1 MSDNTVVAGSGEIER
16 STMRKVIPRLGGL
29 LFVVYIF
36 NYLDRTNVGIAKLQ
50 LQPDLGLS
58 EAAFGL
64 GAGLFFVGYVLF
76 EIPSNAILYR
86 VGARIW
92 IARIM
97 FSWGL
102 VSMAMCLARNEW
114 SFYLVRFLL
123 GVAEAGLVPGVLLYL
138 GQWIP
143 AARRARVITVF
154 YIAVPISTVIGAPL
168 STWLMG
174 FRPWGLDGWQFMFL
188 VEGFPCLILAALTL
202 KFLTNRPEQAT
213 WLSVEQRT
221 WLTARMEQEQ
231 ADVVATHGHGP
242 RSLLAPIRD
251 KGVLAM
257 ASAFFCMIIPLY
269 ALAFF
274 LPTIVKAM
282 GSFTTTQIGWLTAI
296 PYVFTALFMWL
307 ISRNSDRT
315 RERTYHYVVPAAV
328 GVVGLVVAAVSLHS
342 PILAMIGFTL
352 GAIGCISTLPTF
364 WTQAPFLVGAG
375 VAAAGGIAFIT
386 AFGNIAGFVSP
397 YLVALIKGD
406 GGGTSG
412 STNAILVCA
421 GFLVLAA
428 LSFFAV
434 GRIIKGRAVTTAE
447 PAVAQQVA
455 AS

>member
-1 MSDNTVVAGSGEIER
+1 MSDNSVVAGSVELER

-29 LFVVYIF
+29 LFIVYIF
-36 NYLDRTNVGIAKLQ
+36 NYLDRTNIGIAKLQ

-64 GAGLFFVGYVLF
+64 GAGLFFVGYVIF

-86 VGARIW
+86 VGARVW

-102 VSMAMCLARNEW
+102 VSMAMCLVRNEW

-138 GQWIP
+138 GAWIP

-168 STWLMG
+168 STWLMN

-188 VEGFPCLILAALTL
+188 VEGVPCLVLAVLTL
-202 KFLTNRPEQAT
+202 KLLTNTPAEA
-213 WLSVEQRT
+213 T
-221 WLTARMEQEQ
+221 WLTADQRGWL
-231 ADVVATHGHGP
+231 ADAMAREKESVVAAHGHGAK
-242 RSLLAPIRD
+242 SLLGAIKD

-282 GSFTTTQIGWLTAI
+282 GHFSSGQIGWLTAI
-296 PYVFTALFMWL
+296 PYVFAALFMWL

-315 RERTYHYVVPAAV
+315 QERTYHYVVPAAV
-328 GVVGLVVAAVSLHS
+328 GVVGLVLAGLTLHS
-342 PILAMIGFTL
+342 PIVAMIGFTL

-364 WTQAPFLVGAG
+364 WTQAPFLVGSG
-375 VAAAGGIAFIT
+375 VAAAGGIAFVT

-397 YLVALIKGD
+397 YMVALIKGD

-421 GFLVLAA
+421 VFLVLAA
-428 LSFFAV
+428 LSFYAV
-434 GRIIKGRAVTTAE
+434 GKVIRNRERAGRATALPVTV
-447 PAVAQQVA
+447 PA
-455 AS
+455 S